1 MKTTGLLL
9 AGPAVFIACGFI
21 LPGVVG
27 CTHAAAWAVASVLWM
42 LVWWIAEV
50 LPIAVTSLLPIL
62 LLPAT
67 GVLPMDAVTTAYGS
81 PYVYLFLGG
90 FLIALALEKWE
101 VHRRVAFAILS
112 QTGTSGRNIVLG
124 FMLATAFLSMWI
136 SNTATALMMLPIALS
151 ISAHMPSQRTTMEP
165 ALLLATAYAASIGG
179 VATLVGTPPNVAMA
193 AILSESFG
201 IEVSFFGWMAVA
213 VPFAL
218 ALLAVTHLL
227 LTRIVF
233 RISGEEDATA
243 REHIQEMGARLGPW
257 KAPERRVIAVF
268 CGTALLWI
276 SGSFIRSATGFPI
289 QDTWVAILGA
299 VVLFLLPSEG
309 ATGKRLLDWEDAR
322 QLPWEILLLFG
333 GGLAA
338 AEALSTTGVLE
349 GIATY
354 FAGDSAMPWWGFG
367 LALVVAALFL
377 TEVMSNLALAV
388 VLVPIVAELAPGL
401 GLHPLTLAVPVALAS
416 SCAFMLP
423 MGTPPNAIVFG
434 SGRVRMGQMVKA
446 GFWLNIAACILA
458 FVLMVFVLEPGASTW
473 IDSHGNLAD

>member
-1 MKTTGLLL
+1 
-9 AGPAVFIACGFI
+9 
-21 LPGVVG
+21 
-27 CTHAAAWAVASVLWM
+27 
-42 LVWWIAEV
+42 
-50 LPIAVTSLLPIL
+50 
-62 LLPAT
+62 
-67 GVLPMDAVTTAYGS
+67 
-81 PYVYLFLGG
+81 
-90 FLIALALEKWE
+90 
-101 VHRRVAFAILS
+101 
-112 QTGTSGRNIVLG
+112 
-124 FMLATAFLSMWI
+124 
-136 SNTATALMMLPIALS
+136 
-151 ISAHMPSQRTTMEP
+151 
-165 ALLLATAYAASIGG
+165 
-179 VATLVGTPPNVAMA
+179 
-193 AILSESFG
+193 
-201 IEVSFFGWMAVA
+201 
-213 VPFAL
+213 
-218 ALLAVTHLL
+218 
-227 LTRIVF
+227 
-233 RISGEEDATA
+233 
-243 REHIQEMGARLGPW
+243 
-257 KAPERRVIAVF
+257 VF

-309 ATGKRLLDWEDAR
+309 ATGKRLLDWEDAK